1 MTTIKD
7 IENQLKATEQA
18 RLQLEKT
25 KNENEAQAKEYR
37 TQADAAAVAGD
48 VARYKELKALADDA
62 EAVAY
67 VCEKQLEAEK
77 GNPVTYD
84 QTREAWDD
92 YVAEYNKKLSA
103 ALRKFEKLKADM
115 LKEYEGA
122 VELQRKACE
131 TREYLADVIGKK
143 PLRADGEHRLADL
156 YPMDSI
162 PCVKNPLSGGAISIG
177 GARIIDPDA
186 VYYLASFKLAGD
198 QLLNNPGKSVLCAV
212 VQDHR
217 AD

>member
-18 RLQLEKT
+18 RTQLAKT
-25 KNENEAQAKEYR
+25 KEENEAKAKEYR

-48 VARYKELKALADDA
+48 VAKYKELKALADDA

-67 VCEKQLEAEK
+67 VCEKQLEAEQ
-77 GNPVTYD
+77 GTSVTYE

-92 YVAEYNKKLSA
+92 YVAEYNKKLSS
-103 ALRKFEKLKADM
+103 ALRKFKELKADM
-115 LKEYEGA
+115 LKAYGEA
-122 VELQRKACE
+122 VELQRKACQ
-131 TREYLADVIGKK
+131 TREVLADVVGKK
-143 PLRADGEHRLADL
+143 PLRVDGESALANL
-156 YPMDSI
+156 YPMDAI
-162 PCVKNPLSGGAISIG
+162 PCHKNTLAGGTISIG
-177 GARIIDPDA
+177 GANIVDPDA
-186 VYYLASFKLAGD
+186 VFYLASFKLTGD
-198 QLLNNPGKSVLCAV
+198 QMLNNPGKRVLCAV